1 MILKNGRIKCDFCGR
16 FIPYKDL
23 QNDEAYNIMIT
34 PYSDISFE
42 EFESCCKPCNQKRK
56 DYVQKHIL

>member
-1 MILKNGRIKCDFCGR
+1 MFSKNGIKCDLCGR
-16 FIPYKDL
+16 FISYKDL

-34 PYSDISFE
+34 PDSDISFE
-42 EFESCCKPCNQKRK
+42 EFEACCKSCNKKRK